1 MLRETSFKSF
11 RGSKDM
17 PFPSLI
23 KTSSERCRWCR
34 SGAGWPTTAGNPEKP
49 WKKTTP
55 RKIPRI
61 PWKLHQSLWKFPKNL
76 WKKIENRIQV
86 ISINFSIQRVLVAQ
100 FLELLELYLNFVLTW
115 NIPKKSVWSWMYLRF
130 FTLGIWNNI
139 VLNCTSTCWMKIWR
153 YINKFQIYDA
163 TTVLCIGVS
172 CIERGTGCL
181 LI

>member
-1 MLRETSFKSF
+1 
-11 RGSKDM
+11 M
-17 PFPSLI
+17 PF
-23 KTSSERCRWCR
+23 WCR
-34 SGAGWPTTAGNPEKP
+34 LANYR
-49 WKKTTP
+49 WKP
-55 RKIPRI
+55 RKTLEKNYSSKNPSNSLEIASIPLEI
-61 PWKLHQSLWKFPKNL
+61 SKNL

-172 CIERGTGCL
+172 CIERGTGCF

>member
-1 MLRETSFKSF
+1 
-11 RGSKDM
+11 M
-17 PFPSLI
+17 PF
-23 KTSSERCRWCR
+23 WCR
-34 SGAGWPTTAGNPEKP
+34 LANYR
-49 WKKTTP
+49 WKP
-55 RKIPRI
+55 RKTLEKNSSKNPSNSLEIASIP
-61 PWKLHQSLWKFPKNL
+61 LEFSKNL